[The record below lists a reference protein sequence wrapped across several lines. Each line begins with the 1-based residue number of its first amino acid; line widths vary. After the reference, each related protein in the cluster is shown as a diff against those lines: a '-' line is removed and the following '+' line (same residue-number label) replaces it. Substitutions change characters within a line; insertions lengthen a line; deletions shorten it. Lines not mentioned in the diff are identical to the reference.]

1 MCVAQPTTAICSY
14 CTCVR
19 PFGTYWLS
27 ALDVLAT
34 DAGEKEVAS
43 VSALRQMKVFMVL
56 IREWNAGTLR
66 STMCA
71 SVM

>member
-43 VSALRQMKVFMVL
+43 VSALRQMKVFMVMMMGC
-56 IREWNAGTLR
+56 RGG
-66 STMCA
+66 C
-71 SVM
+71 